1 MERSTMWE
9 KDSWVSGTSTRL
21 AFVPKHQGKVRNLR
35 TQKKMVEDQI
45 LIHDKNMGKLVVL

>member
-1 MERSTMWE
+1 MWE